1 LRPILKSLTNK
12 SVFEVTF
19 LKNLFLILI
28 SNPDKAFLEKED
40 LYVHLSDEELV
51 KQIVADNDPM
61 LFGKLYDRYVKMVY
75 NKCYGFAKSADEA
88 EDLTQDV
95 FLQLFIKLRTF
106 KGKSKFSTWLYSFTY
121 NFCVNYVNR
130 NKQLKIRDK
139 SVQVESSEYKLTEE
153 VPDES
158 LFEMK
163 ADKLKKCLEIISAE
177 ERSILLLK
185 YQDGASIKELV
196 NLLDIGES
204 AVKMR
209 LKRAKERLL
218 EIYNTLE

>member
-1 LRPILKSLTNK
+1 M
-12 SVFEVTF
+12 TF
-19 LKNLFLILI
+19 FKNLFLILI

-61 LFGKLYDRYVKMVY
+61 LFGKLYDRYVKMAY

-95 FLQLFIKLRTF
+95 FLQLFIKLRAF

>member
-1 LRPILKSLTNK
+1 M
-12 SVFEVTF
+12 TF

-75 NKCYGFAKSADEA
+75 NKCYGFVKSADEA

>member
-1 LRPILKSLTNK
+1 
-12 SVFEVTF
+12 VTF
-19 LKNLFLILI
+19 LKKLFLILI
-28 SNPDKAFLEKED
+28 NNHDKAFLDSKD
-40 LYVHLSDEELV
+40 PYSRYSDEKLV
-51 KQIVADNDPM
+51 KQIVADNDTM
-61 LFGKLYDRYVKMVY
+61 LFGKLYDRYAQMVY
-75 NKCYGFAKSADEA
+75 NKCYGFAKSEDEA

-130 NKQLKIRDK
+130 NKQRKIQDN
-139 SVQVESSEYKLTEE
+139 SVQVENSEYKLTQE
-153 VPDES
+153 VSDES

-163 ADKLKKCLEIISAE
+163 TDKLKKAMELIAVEDK
-177 ERSILLLK
+177 SILLLK

-196 NLLDIGES
+196 DLMEIGES

-218 EIYNTLE
+218 EIYKTLE

>member
-1 LRPILKSLTNK
+1 M
-12 SVFEVTF
+12 TF
-19 LKNLFLILI
+19 LKNLFLIHI
-28 SNPDKAFLEKED
+28 SNPDKTFLEKED
-40 LYVHLSDEELV
+40 LYVQLSDEELV
-51 KQIVADNDPM
+51 KRIVADNDPM
-61 LFGKLYDRYVKMVY
+61 LFGKLYDRYAKLVY
-75 NKCYGFAKSADEA
+75 NKCYGFAKSEDEA

-130 NKQLKIRDK
+130 NKQRKIRDK
-139 SVQVESSEYKLTEE
+139 SVQVENSEHKLTEE

-158 LFEMK
+158 LYEMK
-163 ADKLKKCLEIISAE
+163 ADKLKKALEQISPE
-177 ERSILLLK
+177 EKSILLLK

-196 NLLDIGES
+196 TLMELGES

>member
-1 LRPILKSLTNK
+1 
-12 SVFEVTF
+12 VTF

-40 LYVHLSDEELV
+40 LYVQLSDEELV

-61 LFGKLYDRYVKMVY
+61 LFGKLYDRYVTMVY

-139 SVQVESSEYKLTEE
+139 SVQVETSEHKLTEE

-163 ADKLKKCLEIISAE
+163 ADKLKKALELIAAE
-177 ERSILLLK
+177 DKSLLLLK
-185 YQDGASIKELV
+185 YQDGASIKDLV
-196 NLLDIGES
+196 SLLEIGES

-209 LKRAKERLL
+209 IKRAKERLV

>member
-1 LRPILKSLTNK
+1 M
-12 SVFEVTF
+12 TF

-28 SNPDKAFLEKED
+28 SNPYKAFLEKED
-40 LYVHLSDEELV
+40 LYVQLSDEELV

-61 LFGKLYDRYVKMVY
+61 LFGKLYDRYATMVY

-139 SVQVESSEYKLTEE
+139 SVQVETSEHKLTEE

-163 ADKLKKCLEIISAE
+163 ADKLKKALELIAAE
-177 ERSILLLK
+177 DKSLLLLK
-185 YQDGASIKELV
+185 YQDGASIKDLV
-196 NLLDIGES
+196 SLLEIGES

-209 LKRAKERLL
+209 IKRAKERLV

>member
-1 LRPILKSLTNK
+1 M
-12 SVFEVTF
+12 TF
-19 LKNLFLILI
+19 LKKLFLILI
-28 SNPDKAFLEKED
+28 NNHDKAFLDSKD
-40 LYVHLSDEELV
+40 PYSRYSDEKLV
-51 KQIVADNDPM
+51 KQIVADNDTM
-61 LFGKLYDRYVKMVY
+61 FFGKLYDRYAQMVY
-75 NKCYGFAKSADEA
+75 NKCYGFAKSEDEA

-130 NKQLKIRDK
+130 NKQRKIQDN
-139 SVQVESSEYKLTEE
+139 SVQVENSEYKLTQE
-153 VPDES
+153 VSDES

-163 ADKLKKCLEIISAE
+163 TDKLKKAMELIAVEDK
-177 ERSILLLK
+177 SILLLK

-196 NLLDIGES
+196 DLMEIGES

-218 EIYNTLE
+218 EIYKTLE